1 MEFVGIIAFI
11 LAIIN
16 IGLSDK
22 VKKLK
27 IDVKR
32 INKIIKG
39 DVKMSKV
46 LKELEGK
53 RCTIAISYSG
63 PIDCEVMAVDE
74 EWIKV
79 TQILKKDV
87 RKIRMVRTENIANI
101 TDIIDIKDVSISS
114 IY

>member
-1 MEFVGIIAFI
+1 MEFIGIMAFI
-11 LAIIN
+11 LAIAN

-27 IDVKR
+27 ADIKKIDS
-32 INKIIKG
+32 NLKG
-39 DVKMSKV
+39 EVKMSKV

-63 PIDCEVMAVDE
+63 PIDCEVIVVDE

-87 RKIRMVRTENIANI
+87 RKIRMIRVENISNI
-101 TDIIDIKDVSISS
+101 TDIKDIKDMPIF
-114 IY
+114 